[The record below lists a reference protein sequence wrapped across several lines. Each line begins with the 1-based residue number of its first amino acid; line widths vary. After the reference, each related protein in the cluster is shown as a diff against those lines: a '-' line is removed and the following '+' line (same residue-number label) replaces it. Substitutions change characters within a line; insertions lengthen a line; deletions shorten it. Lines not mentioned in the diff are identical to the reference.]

1 MFWVIIGNLRSPRG
15 ISEASFGEVP
25 SGPFKPNNI
34 YLYLSRYIYK
44 PLIYNNKLTKY
55 LKSDKP

>member
-15 ISEASFGEVP
+15 ISEASFEEVP
-25 SGPFKPNNI
+25 SGPLKPNNI
-34 YLYLSRYIYK
+34 YMYLSRYIYK
-44 PLIYNNKLTKY
+44 PLIYNNKLIKY

>member
-1 MFWVIIGNLRSPRG
+1 MSETSNAPEIL
-15 ISEASFGEVP
+15 SEAFLEVP

-44 PLIYNNKLTKY
+44 PLIYNNKLIKY